1 MTRKPVI
8 AANWKMHK
16 THFEAIR
23 FVEELRNRLTD
34 DDYERSEVVICPPF
48 TSIRSVQTTIDG
60 DDLPIAVGAQD
71 MFWEDSG
78 AYTGEVSPL
87 MLAKLGV
94 RYVIIGHSERRE
106 LFGETDESVNRK
118 VKAALGHELVP
129 IMCVGETL
137 EERESGAAESK
148 VRSQV
153 RAGIQGVSK
162 EKVAGMVIAYE
173 PIWAIGTGRTASA
186 EDAQVMISLIRKVV
200 REVAMKG
207 GADNLRIQ
215 YGGSVK
221 AGNIADLMAQPD
233 IDGALVG
240 GASLDPQEFALIV
253 RWHAGEGGTRG
264 RPDTPDTP

>member
-34 DDYERSEVVICPPF
+34 DDYERAEVVICPPF
-48 TSIRSVQTTIDG
+48 TAIRSVQTTIDG
-60 DDLPIAVGAQD
+60 DDLPMEVGAQD
-71 MFWEDSG
+71 VHWEDSG

-94 RYVIIGHSERRE
+94 RFVIIGHSERRE

-118 VKAALGHELVP
+118 VKAVLAHELSP

-137 EERESGAAESK
+137 EEREAGAAQSK
-148 VRSQV
+148 VAGQV
-153 RAGIQGVSK
+153 RAGLQGVARD
-162 EKVAGMVIAYE
+162 KVAETVIAYE
-173 PIWAIGTGRTASA
+173 PIWAIGTGRTASSG
-186 EDAQVMISLIRKVV
+186 DAQLMISLIREVV
-200 REVAMKG
+200 REVAPDA
-207 GADNLRIQ
+207 ADRLRIQ

-240 GASLDPQEFALIV
+240 GASLDPEEFALIV
-253 RWHAGEGGTRG
+253 RYER
-264 RPDTPDTP
+264 